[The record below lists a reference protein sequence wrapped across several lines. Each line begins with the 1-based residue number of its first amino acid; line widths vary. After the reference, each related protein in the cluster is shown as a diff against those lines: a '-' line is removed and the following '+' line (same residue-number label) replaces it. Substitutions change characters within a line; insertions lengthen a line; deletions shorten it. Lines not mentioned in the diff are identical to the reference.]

1 VAPTGRPPAGPF
13 AIGTLVRTLVDT
25 SRPTAAQGGAPA
37 KPSRTLV
44 TTILYPALGPAAPVG
59 QPNAPPD
66 TAGGPFPLVV
76 FAHGSSAAP
85 ADFSALLGSWASA
98 GYVVAAPEFPLTGA
112 HAPANSQIS
121 DYVNQPRDV
130 SFVIDQMLR
139 SPPPP
144 LAGLVDARRIGAA
157 GHSLGG
163 VTTMALAFNSCCLD
177 RRVKA
182 VVVMEG
188 VPLPFAGSTYFGRV
202 ASPPVLF
209 LQGSADQTVVPATSV
224 SLFNQARPPKA
235 LVTIVGG
242 THSGPYQGDQLTPQ
256 VELVARVS
264 VDFLDRYLEGRA
276 AGVTELRQAVV
287 SSGGL
292 ATLRDSG
299 L

>member
-1 VAPTGRPPAGPF
+1 M
-13 AIGTLVRTLVDT
+13 DT

-37 KPSRTLV
+37 RPSRTLV
-44 TTILYPALGPAAPVG
+44 TTILYPALGPVAPVA

-66 TAGGPFPLVV
+66 TAAGPFPLVV
-76 FAHGSSAAP
+76 FAHGSSADP
-85 ADFSALLGSWASA
+85 ADFSALLASWVSA

-112 HAPANSQIS
+112 HAPVNSQIS
-121 DYVNQPRDV
+121 DYLNQPRDV
-130 SFVIDQMLR
+130 SFVIDQMTR
-139 SPPPP
+139 SPPSS

-163 VTTMALAFNSCCLD
+163 VTTMALAFNGCCLD
-177 RRVKA
+177 PRVKA

-188 VPLPFAGSTYFGRV
+188 VPLPFSGGTYFGGV

-242 THSGPYQGDQLTPQ
+242 THSGPYQGDKLTPE
-256 VELVARVS
+256 VDLVARVP
-264 VDFLDRYLEGRA
+264 VDFLDRYLEGRPA
-276 AGVTELRQAVV
+276 ADTQLRQAVA

-292 ATLRDSG
+292 ATLRESG